1 MKWNFLT
8 VLVLMFSGFL
18 VFSQDNF
25 SDNYFLHNSTIK
37 DTLTFNKAINHLQE
51 LVVENQYDR
60 AEKLVNNLIES
71 GDKLNYQRGLGDVYL
86 QKGRILNRTNRIVEA
101 EKNYEIAEK
110 YYKDINELRG
120 LAMLNNDRFII
131 EESKGN
137 LEKSADHLLEAK
149 MYYERLNDSLAV
161 SGMYNNLAM
170 IYAGLNKI
178 ESAEE
183 YYQKS
188 ITLKKQ
194 LGATGTGVTMNNLA
208 LLYIEN
214 NKSKKAH
221 DLLLESIEINR
232 KENNLRNTAQSY
244 SIMAKVALYN
254 KNYEKAKKYYD
265 TTLCVASQT
274 NFEILSVNAK
284 QQLGL
289 IAIESKNYKK
299 AEELLKITREK
310 FSSLQATP
318 LLLKN
323 YQFSFKLDSARGNL
337 LGALTWQKEYQKLS
351 DQRKSEASA
360 KKIERA
366 EARYK
371 AELEHLRLI
380 DEQEKREQE
389 TEAKLLRYRVITYT
403 ALGVIL
409 VILTFLVLIIRTRNE
424 RKRLIKQLNESNQI
438 KNKLFSIISH
448 DLKNEI
454 HGLDSSLNLL
464 KENALSEEEFREIIP
479 LLANRTHQTSI
490 LLNNLLNWSKSQL
503 KELNAK
509 PTSFDINEVIS
520 DKFTFF
526 ETKAIQKNIRLINEL
541 NPTNIYA
548 DKAMFGIVAQNLI
561 ANAIKFCN
569 PGDSIA
575 LESNERDDGYE
586 ICFRDTGVG
595 IDPNHLDKLF
605 AEETFTTDGTQNETG
620 TGLGLRICKELV
632 ELNKGKIQV
641 ESKPGEGSTFC
652 VFLPKAA

>member
-1 MKWNFLT
+1 MKRIFLT
-8 VLVLMFSGFL
+8 VLTLMFSGLL
-18 VFSQDNF
+18 VFAQDNV
-25 SDNYFLHNSTIK
+25 SNDHFLNTKSLK
-37 DTLTFNKAINHLQE
+37 DTIAFSKAIDYLQD
-51 LVVENQYDR
+51 LVIENEYDR
-60 AEKLVNNLIES
+60 AEDLANKLIKS
-71 GDKLNYQRGLGDVYL
+71 GSELEYQKGLGDVFL
-86 QKGRILNRTNRIVEA
+86 QKGRILNRTNRYVEA
-101 EKNYEIAEK
+101 EKNYEEAEK
-110 YYKDINELRG
+110 HFKSINAQRG
-120 LAMLNNDRFII
+120 LAMVYNDRFII

-137 LEKSADHLLEAK
+137 LEKSADYLLEAK
-149 MYYERLNDSLAV
+149 MYYERLNDSLGV
-161 SGMYNNLAM
+161 SSMYNNLAM

-183 YYQKS
+183 YYLKS

-194 LGATGTGVTMNNLA
+194 LKATGTGVIMNNLA

-214 NKSKKAH
+214 NKSKKAR
-221 DLLLESIEINR
+221 DLLLESIKINK

-244 SIMAKVALYN
+244 SILAKVALHDKY
-254 KNYEKAKKYYD
+254 YEKAKKYYD

-274 NFEILSVNAK
+274 NFELLSINAK

-289 IAIESKNYKK
+289 IAIKTKDYKS
-299 AEELLKITREK
+299 AEKLLKISREK
-310 FSSLQATP
+310 FSDLKATP

-351 DQRKSEASA
+351 DKRKSEASA
-360 KKIERA
+360 KKIEKA

-389 TEAKLLRYRVITYT
+389 TEAKLLRYRIIAYI

-409 VILTFLVLIIRTRNE
+409 VILTFLILIVRTRNE

-454 HGLDSSLNLL
+454 HGLDGSLNLL
-464 KENALSEEEFREIIP
+464 KDNALSEEEFREIIP

-509 PTSFDINEVIS
+509 PTNFDINEVIS

-541 NPTNIYA
+541 DPTNIYA

-575 LESNERDDGYE
+575 LQSMEKENGYE

-595 IDPNHLDKLF
+595 IDPNHIDKLF